1 MLFRPPKEIR
11 MAFGDKKN
19 LKSSTTPTLNIIEL
33 NAEMNGTLSFKE
45 PVDLRINGLFT
56 GKLDVRGSLS
66 VGVRASVEADV
77 TGDYVV
83 LAGRV
88 KGNVHATKLLT
99 LMPTAVLLGDIHAP
113 KLNVVEG
120 AVFQGMCHM
129 TLHDVPAGDW
139 FNVNELSTYLEI
151 EEKVLWELV
160 NAGKIP
166 FLKEGD
172 AYKFE
177 RAQIDHWAATGAM
190 K

>member
-1 MLFRPPKEIR
+1 

-19 LKSSTTPTLNIIEL
+19 IKPAAEITPNRIEL
-33 NAEMNGTLSFKE
+33 NAEMNGTLSFKD
-45 PVDLRINGLFT
+45 PVDLRINGQFT
-56 GKLDVRGSLS
+56 GKLDVRGSLT
-66 VGVRASVEADV
+66 VGVQASVEADV

-83 LAGRV
+83 VAGRV

-120 AVFQGMCHM
+120 AVFEGRCHM
-129 TLHDVPAGDW
+129 TVNEAPTGDW
-139 FNVNELSTYLEI
+139 FNAGELARYLEI
-151 EEKVLWELV
+151 EEGVIWELV
-160 NAGKIP
+160 RSNKIP
-166 FLKEGD
+166 FVQEGD
-172 AYKFE
+172 TYKFE

>member
-1 MLFRPPKEIR
+1 
-11 MAFGDKKN
+11 MAFGEKR
-19 LKSSTTPTLNIIEL
+19 SSKASTAATLNIIEL

-66 VGVRASVEADV
+66 VGSKASVEADV

-83 LAGRV
+83 IAGKV

-129 TLHDVPAGDW
+129 TLHDAPAGEW
-139 FNVNELSTYLEI
+139 FGVKELSAYLEI
-151 EEKVLWELV
+151 EEGVLWELV
-160 NAGKIP
+160 NSGKIP
-166 FLKEGD
+166 FTKEGD
-172 AYKFE
+172 NYKFE

>member
-1 MLFRPPKEIR
+1 
-11 MAFGDKKN
+11 MAFGEKKPS
-19 LKSSTTPTLNIIEL
+19 KTSTTPALNVIEL

-83 LAGRV
+83 IAGKV

-120 AVFQGMCHM
+120 AIFQGMCHM
-129 TLHDVPAGDW
+129 TVHDAPAGEW
-139 FNVNELSTYLEI
+139 FNLKELSAYLEI
-151 EEKVLWELV
+151 EEGVLWELV
-160 NAGKIP
+160 NSGKIP
-166 FLKEGD
+166 FIKEGD
-172 AYKFE
+172 DLKFE
-177 RAQIDHWAATGAM
+177 RIQIDHWAATGAM
-190 K
+190 R

>member
-1 MLFRPPKEIR
+1 
-11 MAFGDKKN
+11 MAFGEKKPVKAPVQSASN
-19 LKSSTTPTLNIIEL
+19 LIEL

-45 PVDLRINGLFT
+45 PVDLRINGQFT
-56 GKLDVRGSLS
+56 GKLDVRGALTI
-66 VGVRASVEADV
+66 GGRATVEADV

-83 LAGRV
+83 IAGKV

-129 TLHDVPAGDW
+129 TLNEAPTGDW
-139 FNVNELSTYLEI
+139 FNIKELAAYLEI
-151 EEKVLWELV
+151 EERVIWELV
-160 NAGKIP
+160 NSGKIP
-166 FLKEGD
+166 VVKEGD
-172 AYKFE
+172 AVRFE
-177 RAQIDHWAATGAM
+177 RVQIDHWAATGTM

>member
-1 MLFRPPKEIR
+1 MLFRSL
-11 MAFGDKKN
+11 MAFGEKKSS
-19 LKSSTTPTLNIIEL
+19 KTSTTPTLNIIEL

-45 PVDLRINGLFT
+45 PVDLRINGIFT

-66 VGVRASVEADV
+66 IGIRASVEADV

-83 LAGRV
+83 IAGKV

-99 LMPTAVLLGDIHAP
+99 LMPSAILLGDIYAP

-129 TLHDVPAGDW
+129 AVNDVPAGEW
-139 FNVNELSTYLEI
+139 FNVKELSVYLEI

-166 FLKEGD
+166 FVKEGD
-172 AYKFE
+172 DFQFE

>member
-1 MLFRPPKEIR
+1 
-11 MAFGDKKN
+11 MAFGEKRSSKV
-19 LKSSTTPTLNIIEL
+19 STTTTSNIIEL

-66 VGVRASVEADV
+66 VGTQASVEADV

-83 LAGRV
+83 IAGKV

-120 AVFQGMCHM
+120 AVFQGTCHM
-129 TLHDVPAGDW
+129 TLNDAPAGEW
-139 FNVNELSTYLEI
+139 FNVKELSTYLEI
-151 EEKVLWELV
+151 EEGVLWELV
-160 NAGKIP
+160 NSGKIP
-166 FLKEGD
+166 FVKEGD
-172 AYKFE
+172 AFKFE
-177 RAQIDHWAATGAM
+177 RVQIDHWAATGAM

>member
-1 MLFRPPKEIR
+1 
-11 MAFGDKKN
+11 MAFGDKK
-19 LKSSTTPTLNIIEL
+19 SSKVTTAAPALNVIEL

-56 GKLDVRGSLS
+56 GKLDVKGSLS
-66 VGVRASVEADV
+66 VGGRASVEADV

-83 LAGRV
+83 IAGKV
-88 KGNVHATKLLT
+88 KGNVHATRLLT

-120 AVFQGMCHM
+120 AIFQGMCHM
-129 TLHDVPAGDW
+129 TLNDAPAGEY
-139 FNVNELSTYLEI
+139 FGVQELSAYLEI
-151 EEKVLWELV
+151 EEKVIWELV
-160 NAGKIP
+160 NSDKIP
-166 FLKEGD
+166 FIKEGD
-172 AYKFE
+172 VFRFE